1 MPCYNNRKLS
11 RRTRGKSCPAGVSFA
26 FRNDIG
32 TPGELRKSKSTNF
45 DLSLEKEENSA
56 RGRRQSVPE
65 ALRDKLEL
73 DGSFEKKRF
82 SHLLNYSTPTGG
94 KGHND
99 DNVMFCCK
107 LTDAHRP
114 SHSSI
119 GVCNQHTTLN
129 NSSSPAHRS
138 FDIATSFSNHSKLDI
153 AADFDEISNRANFAS
168 NNAGVNEKQ
177 AEYEV
182 THAENVNRSTRD
194 DVGNILCLVKASEH
208 SDKTFEC
215 REEYSGNQQGRKSNQ
230 NQSVF
235 DLYSSG
241 ILDDKDVLKKG
252 IDSLLFDLL
261 RAAEQSKETSLN
273 AEERAKYL
281 GNTFVNSL
289 NNKRNEEPSTCEINS
304 TFKEETFQSNFETLE
319 QIRTRNRLSNLH
331 GTSGHRGNISV
342 SRLFQEIRS
351 LEGLDSEA
359 RWSELIAD
367 SAAFSQS
374 DFSRLESHI
383 EGTERLVENL
393 ANQVEE
399 TKNDIE
405 MSKQKQENEISD
417 LISLNEE
424 IQTIVSAKDT
434 EVREILEKFS
444 AYRDAVEAD
453 SKEKDEMY
461 SEEINKRD
469 TLIKE
474 LHLTKESLEDE
485 LTRQTSAFRELLD
498 DVRNFDA
505 SQVEELGDVSQ
516 LVTRLLETFSDQDA
530 TVVCQSIS
538 LKLETSIATVK
549 EKDYVRYGDDF
560 RDDLIYLIHTLFVV

>member
-1 MPCYNNRKLS
+1 MPCYNNHKLS

-45 DLSLEKEENSA
+45 GLSLEKEVNSA
-56 RGRRQSVPE
+56 RERRQSVPE
-65 ALRDKLEL
+65 ALRDKLQF

-94 KGHND
+94 RGHND

-129 NSSSPAHRS
+129 NPSPAHRC

-153 AADFDEISNRANFAS
+153 AADFDEISNRGNFAS
-168 NNAGVNEKQ
+168 YNAGGDEKQ
-177 AEYEV
+177 AEYEI
-182 THAENVNRSTRD
+182 THAENVNRSTGD
-194 DVGNILCLVKASEH
+194 DVGNILHLVKASEH
-208 SDKTFEC
+208 SEKTFEC
-215 REEYSGNQQGRKSNQ
+215 RKEYSGNPQGRKSNQ

-241 ILDDKDVLKKG
+241 ISDDKDVLKKE

-261 RAAEQSKETSLN
+261 RAAVQSKETSLN
-273 AEERAKYL
+273 ADERAKYL
-281 GNTFVNSL
+281 GNTLVNSL
-289 NNKRNEEPSTCEINS
+289 NNELNEEQSTCEINS
-304 TFKEETFQSNFETLE
+304 TFKEESFQSNFETPG
-319 QIRTRNRLSNLH
+319 QIRTKNTLSNLH
-331 GTSGHRGNISV
+331 GTGRQLGNISV
-342 SRLFQEIRS
+342 SRLFQEISS
-351 LEGLDSEA
+351 LEGLDSEDSLSA
-359 RWSELIAD
+359 LIAD

-374 DFSRLESHI
+374 DFSRLESDI

-393 ANQVEE
+393 ASQVEE
-399 TKNDIE
+399 TRNDIE
-405 MSKQKQENEISD
+405 MSKQRQENEISD
-417 LISLNEE
+417 LLSLNEE

-453 SKEKDEMY
+453 TKEKDELY

-505 SQVEELGDVSQ
+505 SQVEELGDVCQ

-538 LKLETSIATVK
+538 LKLQTSIATVK
-549 EKDYVRYGDDF
+549 EKDYVRYGDDL
-560 RDDLIYLIHTLFVV
+560 RV